1 MANNDMLK
9 NLFGGVG
16 STSDLFSTSG
26 KPTLDSA
33 LDETQKQFQSLFKA
47 SNAAAQ
53 TVNTGIDAAAET
65 DKALQDAQRVNSELR
80 KGIDA
85 SNEAFLK
92 NQQSLL
98 QDAQRQN
105 QQNAKNYAS
114 YLEEQRKAEE
124 NRKKEEAKKRK
135 NLIDALLKNPDLLPD
150 VDFEAFFESPEYLNM
165 PTAQRA
171 DEVPKVVG
179 EYVSLLESRIAST
192 LGFPEGKIPDV
203 ENWTLDQIAED
214 PKAYEQLL
222 KLKELTQTAADD
234 LEAEMMHRM
243 NADTKEIRND
253 KSFVKDFITAA
264 KVAWEQQ
271 DLNPLSQS
279 IESSVN
285 LGRAVQNGGIVSARE
300 LASAAP
306 ELESFAFQIA
316 DGKGNIDI
324 SAIDDYSREQ
334 IENALNVNRGRTVL
348 RANKEKADIEK
359 AEEGYSARIKD
370 SQANF
375 AYAKAKDPN
384 YADYGAWEEAKF
396 GFEHGFK
403 EDMYSTILPSV
414 PSIAVS
420 VGSSAASGAAGGAVF
435 GPAGSVAG
443 GLLGGAA
450 GGAQLTATDVVNST
464 IEMIDSVPVD
474 ILAQRVPNW
483 NEYLSLA
490 NGDPQRAKELL
501 MYSAAGEQREWGYLI
516 GGGLGLVD
524 PGTILG
530 TAASKPIAK
539 MWGATAASVA
549 GKAAARQASGITA
562 KGLAKGALK
571 FGGATVGG
579 GIQES
584 FEEGLTAYASNYG
597 AYKAGVIDDPMK
609 GVGEAAGVAFGI
621 GGIFGGSAYGI
632 GATGSAIS
640 TFAVN
645 RDGVVRVTPEEAA
658 EIYGDVTRIVGGIR
672 QEDLVQNG
680 RIPMTTLKKSITEAF
695 AKAEEATEA
704 ERSNQNLTQEER
716 QANARARKQL
726 IYDGVMSINSLTS
739 RMTEENV
746 GQITELAN
754 RHGLNVNPYSTA
766 GWTTDMVAFDSGVLN
781 NADDLT
787 VAAHDID
794 NNRAVSVN
802 VSENL
807 AGAALAV
814 IDAVINS
821 EINNPGMT
829 TNQRVQAFADV
840 IGGIANARGL
850 TDDETQQ
857 LQRYAGQRLNINTH
871 REGDPNGQ
879 AITTRYQAQRQAGG
893 GGNRVR
899 FATTNTG
906 NNTQGAGNNAQAQ
919 GNTATTGTQ
928 AAGQTT
934 QGAQRNATT
943 PTQAG
948 GTGTNEV
955 SPTEATGPVG
965 QVEGE
970 GAVTGD
976 QEGQSSRLSG
986 PSTEEETGSGGGTG
1000 VETTGSGAN
1009 DQRQGTV
1016 GAGDSWDSITPQQ
1029 RTELE
1034 GRAFN
1039 LATGTAAL
1047 DQGTGSVRMTREQ
1060 LEALVGDML
1069 AEYGVD
1075 YTIEFFNLASSAA
1088 WREGTT
1094 AEQFAAELD
1103 SISTILN
1110 LKYGVRD
1117 EQQGP
1122 TDTDAQTGS
1131 TDAGDGRGAE
1141 ATTQPRPAAELR
1153 ADQTQEIGGEVT
1165 PATELREMAEGISES
1180 PVVSTEVTTRPQD
1193 TDEVATNNRPDNFQE
1208 PVWEIDLPSPYKIIH
1223 SNVTA
1228 QQYAQELINGLPN
1241 LTTRELEI
1249 RTAVAS
1255 VEPARATDAN
1265 IARRDIERQV
1275 YNLELNARRE
1285 ADFINNRRTESTE
1298 SLDSVTDT
1306 WVDFAGQVGFL
1317 YVDNG
1322 EYRLSLPNG
1331 TDIYVSDVS
1340 DGETLADLDI
1350 VPVNSSKSLSD
1361 MNSGLR
1367 NWLALDEDQR
1377 PATAQTF
1384 INEFLENSQRASD
1397 ERVAQHEE
1405 DARALEDLIQEEARL
1420 EEQERADAEHRAVR
1434 EALDEIY
1441 KELYRLGF
1449 DEAGA
1454 TEYIGAMVQHLESG
1468 RPLNNPEMLG
1478 AKSVKNRYG
1487 GNVARRQVRADEV
1500 AEMSSLELANAIYDY
1515 VAEQSMF
1522 YEGQRA
1528 GAEQALATAANL
1540 LVDMGYTPD
1549 EALAEAQTMA
1559 QDMALYLG
1567 NSPRDEE
1574 SRVTARDENYDVGNY
1589 GIPPISEDAA
1599 DATLGVVQ
1607 NEFNLFQEEM
1617 ADAQPEIE
1625 AVQQDNS
1632 IETEAIAQSLTRDV
1646 IDTIMNIMPWI
1657 ANPDS
1662 VRRMRGWISDLFEGT
1677 LDTPETEASLRA
1689 SYGTPS
1695 AEYAVRLE
1703 VANLIKG
1710 NEPISELI
1718 GTITGSQTFLKA
1730 LADGTSVM
1738 SGMLGEERLQ
1748 RLQNRVEIAINS
1760 MRDFVIPNGE
1770 PTPPGSFPDYVI
1782 RDRYDSGIRTSESK
1796 AIQAV
1801 HSAIRRAADALPV
1814 GAARSLNSFVNPR
1827 SERGQVRLVDLGLH
1841 GEEPLTVIMDTALRD
1856 GNLDF
1861 LESGD
1866 FQFIPEG
1873 AKKALERVYDNLTRE
1888 GSEFNVYQAV
1898 EDAIDY
1904 ELSAADFSN
1913 VTDSFLGNV
1922 GAFSVNSAEQSV
1934 SRRLEIRERARA
1946 TELRDG
1952 GARQQTDEGNIDEQ
1966 LESEQGVGQADEQ
1979 LEQTNEQDGQRQ
1991 ALRRD
1996 EDVQPRAERLTADE
2010 TNSTANQE
2018 QQQTALTEE
2027 SVDQVADTSSEA
2039 AATSVESY
2047 AEEATAKLTPQET
2060 GRRKKLTAKNDEAP
2074 AEASMTQ
2081 ELDKAGVTPK
2091 EVSES
2096 IEEAT
2101 QVPESDAQM
2110 DIFSENSTM
2119 KETSEAVVQDAIDKL
2134 PPAQR
2139 AFITNFANA
2148 PLHNKTRKE
2157 LGIGDGKDAEQA
2169 IVEAAAAD
2177 LELGFLDSEFWSKTS
2192 NGFKK
2197 AMRAVVD
2204 FIKSSAMSIA
2214 FVSMLG
2220 LAAMSPNVNLT
2231 SQAMAD
2237 TGPTNVTVAEVI
2249 PSVSQDANVARNYI
2263 KENSHAIGKPY
2274 VIADKQA
2281 GAVYLFDANHN
2292 YLSQAPAL
2300 FGANVSDA
2308 KTSGSTPAGRFSL
2321 SYTKYDQ
2328 APSYGGSIQV
2338 FDKMPTIKDGVQE
2351 VFAMHR
2357 VINMPGEGRKGRLQ
2371 STTSADNRISNGC
2384 INVPASFYDN
2394 HFDGN
2399 FDGFLYVIPETT
2411 NYTGNTFG
2419 VNPGGE
2425 PDVKYTQPVQVQ
2437 KAEAVEVQKGAPA
2450 EDVVK
2455 ASSDVVVEGVAP
2467 QGGGMASATPLS
2479 ISGQDTNPFNP
2490 ATQVEPTT
2498 VNGITYTEIS
2508 EPDNTV
2514 APDDASPNEHFNT
2527 KPIPSS
2533 VTDDDGNS
2541 IFDLAV
2547 GVFGTI
2553 MGGAAASAG
2562 LGRRRRRLSASGSQA
2577 TTGATTTPPAG
2588 GGTPPVRLPTGG
2600 TPQGALQTIVT
2611 QANANNA
2618 SSGGQNVPVP
2628 PAVQNAMNLEQIQSE
2643 ATRRGWFNY
2652 VNAISNDNQA
2662 VPMMVLSELMWGLR
2676 NAMTDTSINYSIEEG
2691 GQQDDW
2697 KFTRMPGFKKYMRNM
2712 GGATIELDKL
2722 AKMMHSPTIGIE
2734 ADASIVS
2741 ASLASMKGRQIGIQ
2755 SVMYRNGLEKVEH
2768 MLNRIASRRGE
2779 SREQI
2784 EQDFGDYA
2792 NLYHYSEEGI
2802 DHHMYKL
2809 RREGI
2814 VHRDIMLAAQ
2824 QHLDVLETNGD
2835 TKSAEYN
2842 QTRAAYEKS
2851 KSAYRRAQNEYYEV
2865 LYAVEGPQEAA
2876 RIQAADLADAQQ
2888 QMANENPAKDSYA
2901 EDALSHMV
2909 NRLRAAGTRISELD
2923 AMPPADRPVPDNMPG
2938 GLSREQTETHMRELE
2953 ARYDDDALRQSG
2965 TSLLDVANAIFSGS
2979 RFNVDYAYANG
2990 VFSAADMQAFGEVN
3004 DGRPFQYYVPMW
3016 HGQEATNELGTTDTF
3031 SDVDQF
3037 NQALPDGFVDR
3048 ESLSDVYT
3056 DVERTFIERVGLAK
3070 DITSFSRQGSRTR
3083 PDNAVVNL
3091 RKQMN
3096 NLASRAGERA
3106 FTFQIERM
3114 FENNYSYTDENG
3126 NRIPIQTAEDA
3137 QAWYQQLADQS
3148 ANGATQA
3155 ERDEARA
3162 TLTALDSPDGL
3173 QPEGRRGLVR
3183 VRPGQ
3188 PVPANVT
3195 NHTPIRAKGMNSR
3208 GQYVDYRYYFVDPV
3222 VNDDVKAAIGTYA
3235 KPQYAVTSALRKTTG
3250 IMAAMMTHMRPLW
3263 NIFNAFQTFVE
3274 YGGNMMFRRALSTD
3288 GSVVSN
3294 RALAMRFAAEASRA
3308 SAGIADISN
3317 AVAGSDMNSHYGRL
3331 YQELKSEGTIHVFQ
3345 DLVNMKAERAF
3356 NRNDPNVTRVER
3368 AKARISQTMDKNAVT
3383 SGVKN
3388 LASSAAEAYNQRLV
3402 ETLQVIPVIATFEA
3416 LVNSG
3421 VNRAEAHRITRDM
3434 YDPLRNAQHMGWMS
3448 SLYAFANSAKAGGYN
3463 LARNLTQYGLKGF
3476 GATLSVITAFGLAHA
3491 IAGMFGDD
3499 DDEGVP
3505 ERASEPLYT
3514 FTRGFGITVD
3524 ENGGKFYVPIGH
3536 GVNKVLATIAGIA
3549 YKAFHGRM
3557 DGSEAALGFASV
3569 LLDNAS
3575 PVQVANLSLIME
3587 DPIAWAGLSAT
3598 PTALEPFA
3606 ESTLGYDAFTGRNL
3620 APYPTPQGQNKADR
3634 DNFYTKQWAKDLA
3647 QFLRYDAPLGLDVKP
3662 ETIQHLVESNAIGPL
3677 AIFKVLGN
3685 DVAQK
3690 TQGHIASNADN
3701 TPMWWTVMGGAFY
3714 DPNAAQP
3721 YRRASA
3727 IKEKAKALQK
3737 SYPGIT
3743 STAEDKLKEQLDAA
3757 GVTGD
3762 DRKFIENTIE
3772 YEKKSRKLKDAF
3784 KEAVA
3789 DVETAEEGTAK
3800 YRRALRAVDRIGEEL
3815 KQLDIRYYEENNE
3828 Y

>member
-1 MANNDMLK
+1 MANNDLFK
-9 NLFGGVG
+9 NLFGELG
-16 STSDLFSTSG
+16 STSDLFSSSK
-26 KPTLDSA
+26 KPTLDSE
-33 LDETQKQFQSLFKA
+33 LDASAKQFQSLFKA

-53 TVNTGIDAAAET
+53 NVNAGMSAAAEADKLLQESRATNASLYKGIDAANQEFLKSQQEQAQ
-65 DKALQDAQRVNSELR
+65 ALQ
-80 KGIDA
+80 
-85 SNEAFLK
+85 
-92 NQQSLL
+92 
-98 QDAQRQN
+98 
-105 QQNAKNYAS
+105 QQNEQNARAYAS
-114 YLEEQRKAEE
+114 YLEEKRKAEE
-124 NRKKEEAKKRK
+124 KRKKEEAKKRK
-135 NLIDALLKNPDLLPD
+135 DLIDALLKNPDLLPD
-150 VDFEAFFESPEYLNM
+150 VDFDSFFESPAYLSM
-165 PTAQRA
+165 STDQRL

-179 EYVSLLESRIAST
+179 EYVAQLEAQIAAT
-192 LGFPEGKIPDV
+192 LGFPNGQIPDV

-222 KLKELTQTAADD
+222 KLKDLTRTASDD
-234 LEAEMMHRM
+234 LEAEMMHRL
-243 NADTKEIRND
+243 NADVKEIRKD

-271 DLNPLSQS
+271 DLNPLAQN
-279 IESSVN
+279 IETSVK
-285 LGRAVQNGGIVSARE
+285 LGRAVQNGEVVSGSK
-300 LASAAP
+300 LAKAAP
-306 ELESFAFQIA
+306 ELASLVSQIS
-316 DGKGNIDI
+316 DGKGNVDI
-324 SAIDDYSREQ
+324 SALDEFTRGN
-334 IENALNVNRGRTVL
+334 IEEALNVNRGRTVL
-348 RANKEKADIEK
+348 RANKEKDDIQK
-359 AEEGYSARIKD
+359 AEDGYSARLKD
-370 SQANF
+370 HQANF
-375 AYAKAKDPN
+375 AYAKQKDPN
-384 YADYGAWEEAKF
+384 YENLSMWEEAKF

-403 EDMYSTILPSV
+403 KDMYSTILPSV

-420 VGSSAASGAAGGAVF
+420 VGAGVAGGAAGGTL
-435 GPAGSVAG
+435 AG
-443 GLLGGAA
+443 GPIGTVVGGALGGAA

-464 IEMIDSVPVD
+464 IEMVDSVPVE

-483 NEYLSLA
+483 NEYLTLA
-490 NGDPQRAKELL
+490 NGNPQRAKELL
-501 MYSAAGEQREWGYLI
+501 MYSTAGEQREWGYLI
-516 GGGLGLVD
+516 GGGLGMVD

-530 TAASKPIAK
+530 AVASKPLTK
-539 MWGATAASVA
+539 MLGATAVGVA

-562 KGLAKGALK
+562 KSLAKSALK
-571 FGGATVGG
+571 FGGSTIGG

-584 FEEGLTAYASNYG
+584 FEEGLTAYASSS
-597 AYKAGVIDDPMK
+597 AGHRIGIVDDPLK
-609 GVGEAAGVAFGI
+609 GVGEAAGMAFGI
-621 GGIFGGSAYGI
+621 GGVFGGSAYGL

-640 TFAVN
+640 SFAVN
-645 RDGVVRVTPEEAA
+645 RDGVIRVTPEEAA
-658 EIYGDVTRIVGGIR
+658 AIYGDVTRVVGSIR

-680 RIPMTTLKKSITEAF
+680 RIPMVTLKKAVTEAL
-695 AKAEEATEA
+695 ARAEEMSEA
-704 ERSNQNLTQEER
+704 ERSNPNLTQEQR

-726 IYDGVMSINSLTS
+726 VYDGVMSIGNLTS
-739 RMTEENV
+739 RMTAENTE
-746 GQITELAN
+746 QMTELAS
-754 RHGLNVNPYSTA
+754 RHGLNTNPYSVA
-766 GWTTDMVAFDSGVLN
+766 GWTRDMVAFDSGVLD
-781 NADDLT
+781 NADPLT
-787 VAAHDID
+787 VAAYDID
-794 NNRAVSVN
+794 NNRAVSVD

-807 AGAALAV
+807 ARAAHAV
-814 IDAVINS
+814 VDAVINS

-829 TNQRVQAFADV
+829 TNERVQTFADI
-840 IGGIANARGL
+840 IGGIANASGL
-850 TDDETQQ
+850 TDEETTA
-857 LQRYAGQRLNINTH
+857 LQRYAGERLNINTH
-871 REGDPNGQ
+871 REGDPDGQ
-879 AITTRYQAQRQAGG
+879 AITTRYQAQRQANGED
-893 GGNRVR
+893 NRVR

-906 NNTQGAGNNAQAQ
+906 DNTQGAGDNAQAQ
-919 GNTATTGTQ
+919 GNTATTGAET
-928 AAGQTT
+928 AEQTT
-934 QGAQRNATT
+934 QGTERNATT
-943 PTQAG
+943 PAQAG
-948 GTGTNEV
+948 GTGENEV
-955 SPTEATGPVG
+955 SPTEATGPGG
-965 QVEGE
+965 QVEGA
-970 GAVTGD
+970 GTATGD
-976 QEGQSSRLSG
+976 QEGQPARLSG
-986 PSTEEETGSGGGTG
+986 PSTAEETGSSGGTG

-1009 DQRQGTV
+1009 DQRQGTI

-1034 GRAFN
+1034 SRALN

-1060 LEALVGDML
+1060 LESLVGDML
-1069 AEYGVD
+1069 AVYGVD

-1088 WREGTT
+1088 WRGGTT

-1131 TDAGDGRGAE
+1131 ADAGDGRGAE

-1165 PATELREMAEGISES
+1165 PAAELREMVEEISES

-1193 TDEVATNNRPDNFQE
+1193 TEEVATNNRPDNFQE

-1241 LTTRELEI
+1241 LTDRELEI
-1249 RTAVAS
+1249 RAAVAS

-1298 SLDSVTDT
+1298 SLDSVTDN

-1331 TDIYVSDVS
+1331 TDIYVSDVA

-1350 VPVNSSKSLSD
+1350 VPVKSSKSLSD

-1367 NWLALDEDQR
+1367 NWLALDADQR

-1478 AKSVKNRYG
+1478 AKAVKNRYG

-1540 LVDMGYTPD
+1540 LVDMGYTPE
-1549 EALAEAQTMA
+1549 EALAEVQTMA

-1589 GIPPISEDAA
+1589 GIPPISEDVA

-1607 NEFNLFQEEM
+1607 NEFNLFQEEL
-1617 ADAQPEIE
+1617 ADAQQEIG
-1625 AVQQDNS
+1625 AVQQDAEIPRNE
-1632 IETEAIAQSLTRDV
+1632 IRD
-1646 IDTIMNIMPWI
+1646 
-1657 ANPDS
+1657 
-1662 VRRMRGWISDLFEGT
+1662 E
-1677 LDTPETEASLRA
+1677 LRA
-1689 SYGTPS
+1689 TPT
-1695 AEYAVRLE
+1695 
-1703 VANLIKG
+1703 
-1710 NEPISELI
+1710 EPAQQLR
-1718 GTITGSQTFLKA
+1718 T
-1730 LADGTSVM
+1730 
-1738 SGMLGEERLQ
+1738 ER
-1748 RLQNRVEIAINS
+1748 
-1760 MRDFVIPNGE
+1760 
-1770 PTPPGSFPDYVI
+1770 
-1782 RDRYDSGIRTSESK
+1782 
-1796 AIQAV
+1796 
-1801 HSAIRRAADALPV
+1801 
-1814 GAARSLNSFVNPR
+1814 
-1827 SERGQVRLVDLGLH
+1827 
-1841 GEEPLTVIMDTALRD
+1841 
-1856 GNLDF
+1856 
-1861 LESGD
+1861 
-1866 FQFIPEG
+1866 
-1873 AKKALERVYDNLTRE
+1873 
-1888 GSEFNVYQAV
+1888 
-1898 EDAIDY
+1898 
-1904 ELSAADFSN
+1904 
-1913 VTDSFLGNV
+1913 
-1922 GAFSVNSAEQSV
+1922 
-1934 SRRLEIRERARA
+1934 
-1946 TELRDG
+1946 
-1952 GARQQTDEGNIDEQ
+1952 TDEGNIDEQ

-2027 SVDQVADTSSEA
+2027 GVDQVADTSSEA

-2060 GRRKKLTAKNDEAP
+2060 GKRKKLTAKKDEAP

-2081 ELDKAGVTPK
+2081 ELDKAGVTAK

-2119 KETSEAVVQDAIDKL
+2119 KETSEAAVRDAIEKL

-2192 NGFKK
+2192 KGFKK

-2231 SQAMAD
+2231 NQAMAD

-2249 PSVSQDANVARNYI
+2249 PSVSQDANVTRNYV
-2263 KENSHAIGKPY
+2263 KANNDANGKPY
-2274 VIADKQA
+2274 VVADKQA
-2281 GAVYLFDANHN
+2281 GAIYLFDGNHN
-2292 YLSQAPAL
+2292 LLEQTPAL
-2300 FGANVSDA
+2300 FGANVADTKVDGA
-2308 KTSGSTPAGRFSL
+2308 TPAGRFNL
-2321 SYTKYDQ
+2321 SYAKYDQ
-2328 APSYGGSIQV
+2328 YPSYGGSIQI
-2338 FDKMPTIKDGVQE
+2338 FDKMPNLKDGVQE
-2351 VFAMHR
+2351 VFAVHR
-2357 VINMPGEGRKGRLQ
+2357 VINMPGQNRKGRLQ
-2371 STTSADNRISNGC
+2371 SATVADNRISDGC
-2384 INVPASFYDN
+2384 INVPANFYDK
-2394 HFDGN
+2394 HFEGE

-2425 PDVKYTQPVQVQ
+2425 PDVRYTQPVQVQ
-2437 KAEAVEVQKGAPA
+2437 RAESTQAERGTPAQDVAKAA
-2450 EDVVK
+2450 
-2455 ASSDVVVEGVAP
+2455 SDVTLDGKAP
-2467 QGGGMASATPLS
+2467 QGGGMPSAYPLS
-2479 ISGQDTNPFNP
+2479 IAGQDTNPYNP
-2490 ATQVEPTT
+2490 ATQIEPTT
-2498 VNGITYTEIS
+2498 INGVTYTQVN

-2514 APDDASPNEHFNT
+2514 APDDASPNEYFNT

-2562 LGRRRRRLSASGSQA
+2562 LGRRRSRLSARDRQDTTEA
-2577 TTGATTTPPAG
+2577 TATPPAD
-2588 GGTPPVRLPTGG
+2588 GGTPPVRLPTGE
-2600 TPQGALQTIVT
+2600 TPQEALQTIVT
-2611 QANANNA
+2611 QANANDA

-2628 PAVQNAMNLEQIQSE
+2628 PEVQNAMDLERIQSE

-2662 VPMMVLSELMWGLR
+2662 VPMLVLSELMWGLR
-2676 NAMTDTSINYSIEEG
+2676 NAMTDTSTNYSIEEG

-2824 QHLDVLETNGD
+2824 QHLDVMETNGD
-2835 TKSAEYN
+2835 TRSAEYN
-2842 QTRAAYEKS
+2842 QTRAAYEKA
-2851 KSAYRRAQNEYYEV
+2851 KSAYRRAQDEYYEV
-2865 LYAVEGPQEAA
+2865 LYAVDGPQEAA
-2876 RIQAADLADAQQ
+2876 RIQAADLAEAQQ
-2888 QMANENPAKDSYA
+2888 QMANESPAPDSYA
-2901 EDALSHMV
+2901 EDALTHMV

-2938 GLSREQTETHMRELE
+2938 GLSREQTQAHMQELVD
-2953 ARYDDDALRQSG
+2953 RYG
-2965 TSLLDVANAIFSGS
+2965 EESLQEVANQIYAGS

-2990 VFSAADMQAFGEVN
+2990 VFSAAEMNAFGNVN
-3004 DGRPFQYYVPMW
+3004 DGQPFQYYVPMW
-3016 HGQEATNELGTTDTF
+3016 HGQETINELGDSDTF

-3037 NQALPDGFVDR
+3037 NQTLPDGFVDR
-3048 ESLSDVYT
+3048 DSLSDTYGEA
-3056 DVERTFIERVGLAK
+3056 ERTFIERVGLAK
-3070 DITSFSRQGSRTR
+3070 DITSFSRKGSRTR

-3114 FENNYSYTDENG
+3114 FENNYSYTDDNG

-3137 QAWYQQLADQS
+3137 RAWYERLADQS
-3148 ANGATQA
+3148 ENGATEA
-3155 ERDEARA
+3155 ERREARE
-3162 TLTALDSPDGL
+3162 TLAALDSEGGL
-3173 QPEGRRGLVR
+3173 QPEGRRGIIR

-3188 PVPANVT
+3188 PVPARVT

-3222 VNDDVKAAIGTYA
+3222 VNDDVKAAIGSYS
-3235 KPQYAVTSALRKTTG
+3235 KPKNAYTSALRKTTG
-3250 IMAAMMTHMRPLW
+3250 IMAALMTHMRPLW
-3263 NIFNAFQTFVE
+3263 NVFNAFQTFVE
-3274 YGGNMMFRRALSTD
+3274 YGGNMMFRRALGTD
-3288 GSVVSN
+3288 GRVVSN
-3294 RALAMRFAAEASRA
+3294 RALAMRFAMEASRA
-3308 SAGIADISN
+3308 SAGVADIAN
-3317 AVAGSDMNSHYGRL
+3317 AVSGSNMDSHYGRL

-3356 NRNDPNVTRVER
+3356 NRNDPSVTRTER
-3368 AKARISQTMDKNAVT
+3368 AKARISQTLDKNAFT
-3383 SGVKN
+3383 SGAKN
-3388 LASSAAEAYNQRLV
+3388 AATGAAQAYNQGFV

-3448 SLYAFANSAKAGGYN
+3448 TMYAFANSAKAGGYN
-3463 LARNLTQYGLKGF
+3463 LMRNFTQYGLKGF
-3476 GATLSVITAFGLAHA
+3476 GATLSIITAFGLAHA

-3514 FTRGFGITVD
+3514 FTRGFGVTVD

-3536 GVNKVLATIAGIA
+3536 GINKILATIAGVA
-3549 YKAFHGRM
+3549 YKSFHGKM
-3557 DGSEAALGFASV
+3557 DGNEAASGLATA

-3587 DPIAWAGLSAT
+3587 DPIAWMGLTAT

-3606 ESTLGYDAFTGRNL
+3606 ESTLGYDSFTGRNL
-3620 APYPTPQGQNKADR
+3620 APFPTPEGQNKADR
-3634 DNFYTKQWAKDLA
+3634 QNFYTKQWAKDFA

-3690 TQGHIASNADN
+3690 TQGHIATNADN

-3727 IKEKAKALQK
+3727 IKAKAKAVQK

-3743 STAEDKLKEQLDAA
+3743 STAEEKLKEQLDAA

-3762 DRKFIENTIE
+3762 DRKFIENTVE

-3789 DVETAEEGTAK
+3789 EVETAEDGTAK
-3800 YRRALRAVDRIGEEL
+3800 HRRAVRAVERIGEEL
-3815 KQLDIRYYEENNE
+3815 KQLDIKYYEENNE